1 MTRSPLARALACA
14 IAATLCA
21 LTCPTARSEPAQEPR
36 LDGFNIIVSPGH
48 PFGSDSAKASLANAK
63 RAGARA
69 VAVVPFLW
77 QSSPTSPDLVR
88 GKDMSDEELGAAI
101 RDAHA
106 LGLAVVVKPHVW
118 VPNRWAGTIA
128 MPSDKAWQKWF
139 DSYRRELSRIA
150 LVAEMQGADALA
162 VGTELSQT
170 TQRPEWQA
178 LLGDTRGI
186 YSGRLFYVAHNV
198 EEAEKV
204 PFWHDLDAVGVSLY
218 PPLGSDCDRDG
229 WRMTMRAVADRL
241 DALAARTAKPIIVG
255 EVGLRS
261 AQGAA
266 AKPWESPEERASNP
280 APALQAEALLEWLS
294 VLDRPSV
301 KGVLIWRWL
310 TDPGAGGMTDTDFT
324 VQGKTAEH
332 ELMCRWAKSCDTDDS
347 KVAAH

>member
-1 MTRSPLARALACA
+1 MKPFRWPLAPAFA
-14 IAATLCA
+14 IAALVA
-21 LTCPTARSEPAQEPR
+21 LAGISARAQQVHEDR
-36 LDGFNIIVSPGH
+36 LDGFNVIVSPGH
-48 PFGSDSAKASLANAK
+48 PFGSDSAKQALANAK

-69 VAVVPFLW
+69 VAVVPFFW
-77 QSSPTSPDLVR
+77 QASPTSPDLVR
-88 GKDMSDEELGAAI
+88 GKDMSDDELSSAI

-118 VPNRWAGTIA
+118 VPNRWAGTIV
-128 MPSDKAWQKWF
+128 MTSDRAWQKWF
-139 DSYRRELSRIA
+139 DNYRRELSRIA
-150 LVAEMQGADALA
+150 LVAEMQGAEALA
-162 VGTELSQT
+162 FGTELSQT
-170 TQRPEWQA
+170 TQRPEWEA
-178 LLGDTRGI
+178 LIGDTRGI

-204 PFWHDLDAVGVSLY
+204 PFWQELDAVGVSLY

-241 DALAARTAKPIIVG
+241 DVLATRTGKPIIVA

-280 APALQAEALLEWLS
+280 APALQAEALLDWLS

-310 TDPGAGGMTDTDFT
+310 TDPDAGGMTDTDFT

-332 ELMCRWAKSCDTDDS
+332 ELMCAWAKGCDTDDS

>member
-1 MTRSPLARALACA
+1 MNRSPSVPALACVIVAA
-14 IAATLCA
+14 IAAFA
-21 LTCPTARSEPAQEPR
+21 SSGARSEPAQQPR
-36 LDGFNIIVSPGH
+36 LDGFNVIVSPGH
-48 PFGSDSAKASLANAK
+48 PFGSDSAKQALANAK

-77 QSSPTSPDLVR
+77 QASPTSPDLVR
-88 GKDMSDEELGAAI
+88 GKDMSDDELGAAI

-128 MPSDKAWQKWF
+128 MTSDKAWQKWF
-139 DSYRRELSRIA
+139 DNYRRELSRIA

-162 VGTELSQT
+162 IGTELSQT

-178 LLGDTRGI
+178 LIGDTRGI

-204 PFWHDLDAVGVSLY
+204 PFWQELDAVGVSLY

-241 DALAARTAKPIIVG
+241 DALAARTGKSIIVA

-280 APALQAEALLEWLS
+280 APTLQAEALLDWLAA
-294 VLDRPSV
+294 LDRPSIN
-301 KGVLIWRWL
+301 GVLIWRYL
-310 TDPGAGGMTDTDFT
+310 TDPDAGGMTDTDFT

-332 ELMCRWAKSCDTDDS
+332 ELMCTWTKSCGADDS
-347 KVAAH
+347 EIAAH